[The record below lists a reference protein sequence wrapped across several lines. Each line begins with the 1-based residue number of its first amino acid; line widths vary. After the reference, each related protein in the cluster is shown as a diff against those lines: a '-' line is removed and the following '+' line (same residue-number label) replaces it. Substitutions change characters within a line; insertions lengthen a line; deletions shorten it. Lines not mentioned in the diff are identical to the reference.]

1 MAFRTKWYAIAME
14 NPMRIITLTLR
25 NFRSHENTILDLDR
39 LNFVRG
45 PNGSGKSSIQ
55 MALEYLFTGR
65 CQMTDAA
72 GRGAESLIRS
82 GEKEF
87 EVSATLECGE
97 TISRRRTAKS
107 QIVEINGRRVPVDAA
122 EAFLTKQFGSA
133 DVLSAVL
140 NADRFVGMSESEQR
154 RFLAQSIEAGK
165 VDIPTEIYDVLRAL
179 NEETPK
185 LASVDDV
192 EAAHKRFYG
201 LRAEA
206 SRTLKALD
214 HKEKPELPVDPPNV
228 HEVRQKL
235 EELRQQKERLIAQK
249 LEADV
254 CWQNAQLRSTHVQSE
269 IEKAPFNALSPS
281 QGRGPLQREPHQ
293 EPIEKLRQELADLS
307 AEQKMVE
314 TSLAAMEEWRASCP
328 TCGQSITEE
337 TRALRRE
344 SLFERRAELDG
355 LIQGT
360 NEELSEY
367 AGIDLTPSLEEGR
380 NAAGPHETL
389 AVEYR
394 PGPGD
399 LESRMTILT
408 ERINKGERVLEKA
421 QQFESD
427 KERWETYARETS
439 SLEARISLLDKLIEF
454 FGPNGAMMGQACG
467 RMQSFT
473 EDLNRHLA
481 AFGYTCQIAL
491 EPFEVRVS
499 SSKGYPFCLSLEQLS
514 ESERFRFGVA
524 LQCALAM
531 VTGLR
536 IIVIDR
542 ADLLDRERRKTLT
555 SLLVNSA
562 LDQAIVL
569 ATSEDAPPSVVP
581 KGVQFLSLVERIK
594 PREALAS
601 AAE

>member
-1 MAFRTKWYAIAME
+1 
-14 NPMRIITLTLR
+14 MRIINLTLR

-87 EVSATLECGE
+87 EVSATLESGE
-97 TISRRRTAKS
+97 TISRRRTERS
-107 QIVEINGRRVPVDAA
+107 QIIEINGRRVPVDAA

-140 NADRFVGMSESEQR
+140 NADRFVAMSEGEQQ

-165 VDIPTEIYDVLRAL
+165 VDIPTEICDMLRAL

-185 LASVDDV
+185 LASVDDL

-206 SRTLKALD
+206 SRTLKSLE
-214 HKEKPELPVDPPNV
+214 HIEKPESPLDLPTVQQ
-228 HEVRQKL
+228 VRQKL

-254 CWQNAQLRSTHVQSE
+254 CWQNAQPHSTHMQLGTE
-269 IEKAPFNALSPS
+269 EAPFNVLIPS
-281 QGRGPLQREPHQ
+281 QGRWPLHCEPHQ
-293 EPIEKLRQELADLS
+293 DSAEKLRRELADLS
-307 AEQKMVE
+307 AEQKLVE
-314 TSLAAMEEWRASCP
+314 TSLAAVERSRANCP

-344 SLFERRAELDG
+344 SLCERRAELDG

-367 AGIDLTPSLEEGR
+367 AGIDVTPGLGESR
-380 NAAGPHETL
+380 NAAGPCESL
-389 AVEYR
+389 VVEHR
-394 PGPGD
+394 PGPGG

-421 QQFESD
+421 QQFESANG
-427 KERWETYARETS
+427 KWETYVREKS
-439 SLEARISLLDKLIEF
+439 GLETKIGLLVKLAEF
-454 FGPNGAMMGQACG
+454 FKPSGALMGKICG
-467 RMQSFT
+467 RMGLFT

-481 AFGYTCQIAL
+481 AFGYTCNLAL
-491 EPFEVRVS
+491 EPFEVRVIS
-499 SSKGYPFCLSLEQLS
+499 PKDSRFGFALKHLS
-514 ESERFRFGVA
+514 ESEQFRFGVA
-524 LQCALAM
+524 LQIALAM
-531 VTGLR
+531 VMGLR
-536 IIVIDR
+536 FVVIDR
-542 ADLLDRERRKTLT
+542 ADALDKERRKMLT
-555 SLLVNSA
+555 GLLVNSG

-569 ATSEDAPPSVVP
+569 ATSEDAPPSAVP
-581 KGVQFLSLVERIK
+581 EGVKFLHLIEGTKSDKACVS
-594 PREALAS
+594 S
-601 AAE
+601 AA

>member
-1 MAFRTKWYAIAME
+1 ME

-72 GRGAESLIRS
+72 GRGAEALIRS

-87 EVSATLECGE
+87 EVSATLESGE
-97 TISRRRTAKS
+97 TISRRRTARS
-107 QIVEINGRRVPVDAA
+107 QIVEMTGKKVPVDAA

-192 EAAHKRFYG
+192 EAAHKRFYD
-201 LRAEA
+201 LRTEA
-206 SRTLKALD
+206 SRTLKALE
-214 HKEKPELPVDPPNV
+214 HMEKPESPLDLPNV
-228 HEVRQKL
+228 QQVRQKL

-254 CWQNAQLRSTHVQSE
+254 CWQNAHPHSTHVQLG
-269 IEKAPFNALSPS
+269 IEEAPFNFLRPS
-281 QGRGPLQREPHQ
+281 SGRGPLQRELHQ
-293 EPIEKLRQELADLS
+293 DPAEKLRQELADLN
-307 AEQKMVE
+307 AQQKMVE
-314 TSLAAMEEWRASCP
+314 TSLAAMERSRPTCP

-344 SLFERRAELDG
+344 SLCERRAELDG

-367 AGIDLTPSLEEGR
+367 TGIDVTPSLEEGR

-421 QQFESD
+421 LQFENANE
-427 KERWETYARETS
+427 KWELYVREKS
-439 SLEARISLLDKLIEF
+439 GLETKICLLDRLTEF
-454 FGPNGAMMGQACG
+454 FGPNGAMMGQASG
-467 RMQSFT
+467 RLGLFT
-473 EDLNRHLA
+473 EALNRHLA
-481 AFGYTCQIAL
+481 AFGYACNLAL
-491 EPFEVRVS
+491 EPFEIRVI
-499 SSKGYPFCLSLEQLS
+499 SSKDNRFGFSLKHLS
-514 ESERFRFGVA
+514 ESEQFRFGA
-524 LQCALAM
+524 AFQIALAM

-536 IIVIDR
+536 FVVIDR
-542 ADLLDRERRKTLT
+542 ADVLDKERRKMLT
-555 SLLVNSA
+555 GLLVNSG

-569 ATSEDAPPSVVP
+569 ATSEEAAPSVVP
-581 KGVQFLSLVERIK
+581 QGVRFLSLAEGTKRD
-594 PREALAS
+594 EAFVTTAL
-601 AAE
+601 

>member
-1 MAFRTKWYAIAME
+1 
-14 NPMRIITLTLR
+14 MRIITLTLR
-25 NFRSHENTILDLDR
+25 NFRSHENTILDLER

-87 EVSATLECGE
+87 EVSATLESGE
-97 TISRRRTAKS
+97 TISRRRTERS
-107 QIVEINGRRVPVDAA
+107 QIIEINGRRVPVDAA

-140 NADRFVGMSESEQR
+140 NADRFVAMSEGEQQ
-154 RFLAQSIEAGK
+154 RFLAQSIAAVE

-179 NEETPK
+179 NEEIPK

-206 SRTLKALD
+206 SRTLKALE
-214 HKEKPELPVDPPNV
+214 HIEKPESPLDLPNV
-228 HEVRQKL
+228 QQVRQKL
-235 EELRQQKERLIAQK
+235 EELRQQKEQLIAQK

-254 CWQNAQLRSTHVQSE
+254 CWQNAQPRSTYVQSE
-269 IEKAPFNALSPS
+269 IEEAPFNFLMPS
-281 QGRGPLQREPHQ
+281 SRRGPLQREPHQ
-293 EPIEKLRQELADLS
+293 DSAEKLRRELADLS

-314 TSLAAMEEWRASCP
+314 TALAALEEWRASCP
-328 TCGQSITEE
+328 TCGQPITED
-337 TRALRRE
+337 AKARRME
-344 SLFERRAELDG
+344 SLRERRAELEG

-360 NEELSEY
+360 NEELIEY
-367 AGIDLTPSLEEGR
+367 AGIDVTPSLEKGR
-380 NAAGPHETL
+380 NAAGPYETL

-399 LESRMTILT
+399 LESRMKILT
-408 ERINKGERVLEKA
+408 ERIIKGERVLEKA

-427 KERWETYARETS
+427 KERWETYAREKS
-439 SLEARISLLDKLIEF
+439 GLETKIGLLDRLTEF
-454 FGPNGAMMGQACG
+454 FGPSGPIMGQASG
-467 RMQSFT
+467 RLGSLT
-473 EDLNRHLA
+473 EDLNQHLA
-481 AFGYTCQIAL
+481 AFGYICQIAL

-499 SSKGYPFCLSLEQLS
+499 SAKGNPFCLSLEQLS

-531 VTGLR
+531 VSGLR
-536 IIVIDR
+536 FIVIDR
-542 ADLLDRERRKTLT
+542 ADMLDKERRKTLT
-555 SLLVNSA
+555 GLLVNSA

-569 ATSEDAPPSVVP
+569 ATSDETPPSIIP
-581 KGVQFLSLVERIK
+581 QGVKFLSLAEGIK
-594 PREALAS
+594 PRETFMNTAS
-601 AAE
+601 

>member
-1 MAFRTKWYAIAME
+1 
-14 NPMRIITLTLR
+14 MRIIALTLR
-25 NFRSHENTILDLDR
+25 NFRSHIETILDFDR
-39 LNFVRG
+39 FNFVRG

-55 MALEYLFTGR
+55 MAVEYLFTGR

-72 GRGAESLIRS
+72 GRGAEALIRS

-87 EVSATLECGE
+87 EVSATLESGE
-97 TISRRRTAKS
+97 TISRRRTARS

-122 EAFLTKQFGSA
+122 EAFLTKQFGPA
-133 DVLSAVL
+133 DVLSAAL
-140 NADRFVGMSESEQR
+140 NADRFVGMSEGEQH
-154 RFLAQSIEAGK
+154 RFLAQSIATGK
-165 VDIPTEIYDVLRAL
+165 VEIPTEICDVLRAL

-192 EAAHKRFYG
+192 ETAHKRFYG

-206 SRTLKALD
+206 SRTLKSLE
-214 HKEKPELPVDPPNV
+214 HMEKPESPLDLPNV
-228 HEVRQKL
+228 QQVRQKL

-254 CWQNAQLRSTHVQSE
+254 CWQNARPRSMHVQSGIDE
-269 IEKAPFNALSPS
+269 APSNVLSPS
-281 QGRGPLQREPHQ
+281 QGRGPLQRKPHQ
-293 EPIEKLRQELADLS
+293 GPAEKLRQELADLS
-307 AEQKMVE
+307 VEQKLVE
-314 TSLAAMEEWRASCP
+314 TSLAEVERSRANCP

-344 SLFERRAELDG
+344 LLCERRADLDG

-367 AGIDLTPSLEEGR
+367 AGIDVTPSLEEGR

-389 AVEYR
+389 EVEHR
-394 PGPGD
+394 PGLGY

-421 QQFESD
+421 QQFESANG
-427 KERWETYARETS
+427 KWETYVREKS
-439 SLEARISLLDKLIEF
+439 GLETKIVLLDRLTEF
-454 FGPNGAMMGQACG
+454 FGPHGAIMGRAG
-467 RMQSFT
+467 SRMGLFA

-481 AFGYTCQIAL
+481 DFGYTCNFAL
-491 EPFEVRVS
+491 EPFEIRVCTS
-499 SSKGYPFCLSLEQLS
+499 RDGRFGFSLRYLS
-514 ESERFRFGVA
+514 ESEQFRFGVA
-524 LQCALAM
+524 FQIALAM
-531 VTGLR
+531 VAGLR
-536 IIVIDR
+536 FVVIDR
-542 ADLLDRERRKTLT
+542 ADLLDKERRKTLT
-555 SLLVNSA
+555 GLLMKSE

-569 ATSEDAPPSVVP
+569 ATSDEAPPSTVP
-581 KGVQFLSLVERIK
+581 QGVKFLSFVEGIT
-594 PREALAS
+594 PREALAP

>member
-1 MAFRTKWYAIAME
+1 
-14 NPMRIITLTLR
+14 MRIITLTLR

-55 MALEYLFTGR
+55 MALEHLFTGR

-87 EVSATLECGE
+87 EVSATLESGE

-107 QIVEINGRRVPVDAA
+107 QIVEINGKRVPVDAA

-140 NADRFVGMSESEQR
+140 NADRFVGMSESEQQ

-165 VDIPTEIYDVLRAL
+165 VDIPAEIYDVLRAL

-206 SRTLKALD
+206 GRTLKSLE
-214 HKEKPELPVDPPNV
+214 HMEKPESPLDLPNV
-228 HEVRQKL
+228 QQVRQKL

-254 CWQNAQLRSTHVQSE
+254 CWQNAQPHSTHVQLG
-269 IEKAPFNALSPS
+269 IEEVPFNFLRPS
-281 QGRGPLQREPHQ
+281 SGRGPLQREVHQ
-293 EPIEKLRQELADLS
+293 DRAEKLRRELADLN
-307 AEQKMVE
+307 AQQKMVE
-314 TSLAAMEEWRASCP
+314 TSLAAVERSRANCP
-328 TCGQSITEE
+328 TCGQPITEE
-337 TRALRRE
+337 ARALRRE
-344 SLFERRAELDG
+344 SLSERRAELDG

-367 AGIDLTPSLEEGR
+367 AGIDMTSNLEGR
-380 NAAGPHETL
+380 RNDAGPSKTL

-421 QQFESD
+421 QQFEG
-427 KERWETYARETS
+427 AREKWEMHEREKS
-439 SLEARISLLDKLIEF
+439 GLETKIDLLDRLTEF
-454 FGPNGAMMGQACG
+454 FGPSGPIMGQASG
-467 RMQSFT
+467 RMASFT
-473 EDLNRHLA
+473 GDLNRQLA
-481 AFGYTCQIAL
+481 AFDYTCQITL
-491 EPFEVRVS
+491 DPFEIRVC
-499 SSKGYPFCLSLEQLS
+499 SSKDNPFGFSLEQLS

-524 LQCALAM
+524 FQCALAM

-536 IIVIDR
+536 FILIDR
-542 ADLLDRERRKTLT
+542 ADMLDKERRKTLT
-555 SLLVNSA
+555 GLLVNSA

-569 ATSEDAPPSVVP
+569 ATSDETPPSIIP
-581 KGVQFLSLVERIK
+581 QGVKFLSLAEGIK
-594 PREALAS
+594 PRETFMNTAS
-601 AAE
+601 